1 MSVAFDSRNADNEKP
16 VNLIYV
22 RMMTRSAQVL
32 AALTLLVVSAVFI
45 GYVTHSALLITFAPS
60 LQGMSLLTALGIGCA
75 ALAFFVRH
83 RAALVA
89 GWAALLAA
97 IAALASHAAFG
108 RDVISPNLAHAVFGL
123 PPGQSG
129 RTSIATAI
137 AIALVGLAQN
147 QRLLRRHLLADMLAS
162 AALLLSGTA
171 LLGYAYGIRDPHGV
185 RDLYALFL
193 FNTMAVHT
201 AAALFALGLAT
212 VFAQAD
218 HGWARMIASSRTG
231 GAATRHQLAFTLL
244 PPVVGGALL
253 EAMHSGRLGTAVAM
267 ALLVMITI
275 APLIALI
282 LHDGK
287 TLDTLDLER
296 ELSDRLKQQTADS
309 LTARLAEQAAA
320 LNHESAERAKAE
332 SAMYGAQRLE
342 AVGQLTGGIA
352 HDFNNLLMAV
362 SGNLHLA
369 RSRLGAEHPAR
380 TYVDNAVVATQRGTK
395 LTAQLLAFSRTQ
407 RLDMRPVELDA
418 VVQDARGLLDHAFG
432 PTVAIDIELLAP
444 DAWIRADAD
453 QLHLAILNLALNARD
468 AMPAGGTFSILT
480 LDNTSPRH
488 DPGDAGFAM
497 IRVSDSGVGMT
508 PEVIERAIDPFFTT
522 KERGRGTGLGLA
534 QVYGVVKQCGGDLRI
549 RSAPGG
555 GTTIDLLLPLTAERA
570 TAGPRTLEPGAPPVL
585 ATSRLGPLLVI
596 DDDDHVRIAL
606 AEMFR
611 SAGYDV
617 TEAENGADGL
627 RVLDEIKPVLAVI
640 DFIMPGLN
648 GVQVARLAR
657 LKQPSLPIIFVSGYA
672 DTLALDEI
680 GNAIILRKPVG
691 PEALLNAVDNAL
703 RAA

>member
-1 MSVAFDSRNADNEKP
+1 MSVGFDSRNADNEKP

-22 RMMTRSAQVL
+22 RTMTRSAQVL
-32 AALTLLVVSAVFI
+32 AALVLLVVLAVFI
-45 GYVTHSALLITFAPS
+45 GYVTHSSLLITFVPS

-75 ALAFFVRH
+75 ALAFFVRRH
-83 RAALVA
+83 AALVA

-108 RDVISPNLAHAVFGL
+108 RDVISPNLAHALFGL

-137 AIALVGLAQN
+137 AIALVGLAQH

-162 AALLLSGTA
+162 ATLLLSGTA
-171 LLGYAYGIRDPHGV
+171 LLGYAYGV

-253 EAMHSGRLGTAVAM
+253 EAMRSGRLGAAVGM

-332 SAMYGAQRLE
+332 SAMYSAQRLE

-369 RSRLGAEHPAR
+369 KSRLGDEHPAR

-407 RLDMRPVELDA
+407 RLDMRPIELDA
-418 VVQDARGLLDHAFG
+418 VIQDARGLLDHVFG
-432 PTVAIDIELLAP
+432 PTVAIDFGLLAP
-444 DAWIRADAD
+444 GAWIHADAD

-468 AMPAGGTFSILT
+468 AMPAGGTFSLLT
-480 LDNTSPRH
+480 LDDTSPRH
-488 DPGDAGFAM
+488 APSDAGFAM

-508 PEVIERAIDPFFTT
+508 PEVIQRAIDPFFTT

-549 RSAPGG
+549 RSAPGA

-570 TAGPRTLEPGAPPVL
+570 TAGPATLEPGAPPVV
-585 ATSRLGPLLVI
+585 ATSRPGPLLVI
-596 DDDDHVRIAL
+596 DDDDHVRVAL

-617 TEAENGADGL
+617 TEAQNGADGL